1 MNNPA
6 STWQSQASAGT
17 SPVQDIQSA
26 LLNILEDFSVERQ
39 QIENTQRAVLNVLDD
54 FDAEKLKV
62 VMAYRGLEQEV
73 AVRTRAEETLRR
85 QTGEL
90 ERSNQDLERFAFV
103 ASHDLQEPLR
113 MVGMAVQ
120 LMQKK
125 YQHQL
130 GPEADEYIGYAL
142 DGVARMR
149 SLILGLL
156 EYSRVGRDGPLKA
169 VDVGVCLE
177 EALKNM
183 QITIRDRGAEIR
195 HDTMPEVVGNAPM
208 ITQLFQNLISNA
220 LKFCQQKTPRVHIGA
235 RRQGSDWRFSISDN
249 GIGIAPEHFEKIFVI
264 FQRLHTHDKYAGT
277 GIGLSVCKR
286 IVEHHGGRIG
296 IESTPGAGSTFHFT
310 LKSA

>member
-1 MNNPA
+1 MNSPA
-6 STWQSQASAGT
+6 LMRQPQAAAGIN
-17 SPVQDIQSA
+17 PVQDIQSA
-26 LLNILEDFSVERQ
+26 LLNILEDFSIERQ

-73 AVRTRAEETLRR
+73 AVRIRAEEALRR

-156 EYSRVGRDGPLKA
+156 EYSRVGQDGQMKA
-169 VDVGVCLE
+169 VDVGACLQG
-177 EALKNM
+177 ALKNM
-183 QITIRDRGAEIR
+183 LTAIRDRGAEVR
-195 HDTMPEVVGNAPM
+195 HDAMPEVIGNAPM
-208 ITQLFQNLISNA
+208 ITQLFQNLIGNA

-235 RRQGSDWRFSISDN
+235 RRQGSDWCFSVADN
-249 GIGIAPEHFEKIFVI
+249 GIGIAPEHFDKIFVI
-264 FQRLHTHDKYAGT
+264 FQRLHSHDQYAGT

-296 IESTPGAGSTFHFT
+296 LESTPGTGSRFHFT